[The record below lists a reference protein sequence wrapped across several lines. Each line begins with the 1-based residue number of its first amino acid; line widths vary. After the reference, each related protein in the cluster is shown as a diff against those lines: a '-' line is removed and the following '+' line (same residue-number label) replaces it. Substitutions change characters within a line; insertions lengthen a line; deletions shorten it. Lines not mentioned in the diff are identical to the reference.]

1 MKIKL
6 FDNKEELEEFGMKLF
21 ILLSVLFLAL
31 DTGIQRN
38 MYLAVIPKNNIQDD
52 LEREYNLEVETKA
65 QKNNRNKL
73 MVDIKYH
80 DLKKNTNQKPT
91 TQILINQEGK
101 IVGYK
106 FCNIFYPNYFTRQQ
120 PRSILKAG
128 RKFRIKKLNF
138 CIAKIHKDNTKIQI
152 K

>member
-38 MYLAVIPKNNIQDD
+38 MYLAVIPKS
-52 LEREYNLEVETKA
+52 NLENELPRESSLEIETTS
-65 QKNNRNKL
+65 QKNYRNKL
-73 MVDIKYH
+73 MMDIKYH
-80 DLKKNTNQKPT
+80 DLKKNTNQNPT

-120 PRSILKAG
+120 PRSIIKAG
-128 RKFRIKKLNF
+128 KKFKIKKLHF
-138 CIAKIHKDNTKIQI
+138 CIAKIHKNNTKCR
-152 K
+152 